1 MSALTSTIYKFS
13 ILSKSFQTLR
23 LCLKFIRDECFGKC
37 IAAKKNSRKEGKLI
51 FYNHEGVNLPSK
63 KNTSRDTP
71 FFCMFVENPYLDLVV
86 SYVQSCL
93 LWRFNVKKI
102 MENHVP

>member
-63 KNTSRDTP
+63 KTLP
-71 FFCMFVENPYLDLVV
+71 GIHLFFV
-86 SYVQSCL
+86 CL
-93 LWRFNVKKI
+93 LKTRTWT
-102 MENHVP
+102 